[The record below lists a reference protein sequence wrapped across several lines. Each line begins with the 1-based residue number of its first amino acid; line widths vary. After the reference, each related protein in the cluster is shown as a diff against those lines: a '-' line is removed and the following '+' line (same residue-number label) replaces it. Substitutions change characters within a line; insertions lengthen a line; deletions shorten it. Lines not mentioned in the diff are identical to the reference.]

1 MSALDRVQMS
11 DLDEEQQQV
20 AELIGLD
27 NYKRLVSVSGACLST
42 SPRRTPG
49 SGWPAMSRSARSSMD
64 TTSRSWPEGTD

>member
-27 NYKRLVSVSGACLST
+27 NYKRLVNVFGGCPST
-42 SPRRTPG
+42 SPRQTPG
-49 SGWPAMSRSARSSMD
+49 SGWPATSRSVRSLTD